1 MTRPNDESN
10 DRSRVRMIAVIE
22 RLGEEGLRG
31 RIDETW
37 TASALLGHMAFWD
50 RLHLE
55 RWKAYAGDG
64 VFDVLPDGFGN
75 SLNDSMLAEW
85 IALSPKKAARLAV
98 AAADAIDHWIAN
110 LPDEA
115 IAAARAARRDRLVD
129 RGLHRN
135 SHLDE
140 IERAYPQ

>member
-1 MTRPNDESN
+1 MIQPHDESN
-10 DRSRVRMIAVIE
+10 DRSRVRMLAVIE

-31 RIDETW
+31 RVDETW

-55 RWKAYAGDG
+55 RWKAYANDG
-64 VFDVLPDGFGN
+64 KFDVLPEGFGS

-85 IALSPKKAARLAV
+85 IAISPKKAARLAV

-110 LPDEA
+110 LSPEA
-115 IAAARAARRDRLVD
+115 VEAARAA
-129 RGLHRN
+129 G
-135 SHLDE
+135 
-140 IERAYPQ
+140 